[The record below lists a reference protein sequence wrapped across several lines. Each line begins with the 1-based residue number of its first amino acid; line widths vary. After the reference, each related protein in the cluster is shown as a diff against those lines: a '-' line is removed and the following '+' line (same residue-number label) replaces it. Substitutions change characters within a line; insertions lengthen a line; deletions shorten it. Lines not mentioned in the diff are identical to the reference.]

1 MPSHP
6 INEKPREKIAAIRTA
21 RIKTSRSAISV
32 SGLPAPYA
40 FRLRT
45 DERVQE
51 KHHDAHRN
59 GGVGHIK
66 HIPVM
71 AEGVKVEK
79 IRHGA
84 VKNAIDHVSERPADD
99 QTQPY
104 AQDRA
109 LCLDQPPGER
119 NHRDEG

>member
-6 INEKPREKIAAIRTA
+6 INEKPRERIAAIRTA
-21 RIKTSRSAISV
+21 RVKTSRSAISV

-45 DERVQE
+45 NERVQE

-59 GGVGHIK
+59 GRVGYIK

-84 VKNAIDHVSERPADD
+84 VKNAVDHVSERPAND
-99 QTQPY
+99 QTESH

-109 LCLDQPPGER
+109 LTPDQPPG
-119 NHRDEG
+119 D

>member
-6 INEKPREKIAAIRTA
+6 INEKPRERIAAIRPA
-21 RIKTSRSAISV
+21 RVKTSLSAISV

-45 DERVQE
+45 NEGVQE
-51 KHHDAHRN
+51 KHHDTHRN

-71 AEGVKVEK
+71 AEGAKMEK
-79 IRHGA
+79 NPDGP
-84 VKNAIDHVSERPADD
+84 VKNSGDHISECAPAYHNRPHAQEDALRFD
-99 QTQPY
+99 Q
-104 AQDRA
+104 
-109 LCLDQPPGER
+109 
-119 NHRDEG
+119 